1 MYRYMALVWNS
12 SNREAKAVVDFVVA
26 SLHKTSTHK
35 WRTPLA
41 APGLTVCDSGEHI
54 GRMQTYC
61 LQGKSGAVLGR
72 LFHNDYTS
80 QLDDLNTT
88 ESLACITSKGQ
99 HLIDKYWGRYV
110 AFLRNH
116 DCGTFYILRDPSGA
130 FPCFY
135 TSFRDIEIY
144 FSDIQ
149 DAACLD
155 FLKFSVNWEYLKTN
169 IMLPQFQKTH
179 TGLKEV
185 NEILP
190 AECVEITSFHR
201 KSRFVWDPTEISQ
214 TEVLE
219 DPIEAAELL
228 QHTVKS
234 TISALASSYD
244 TIVHNLGGLDSS
256 IALSCLAEASNQ
268 PKITAINFYTKS
280 PRGEE
285 RFYARQVANQFDV
298 ELVEAELDYRKA
310 DLAAVFNS
318 NKLVNPLGFFDC
330 IGLTGDVLS
339 LAKRKGAQALF
350 YGVGGDNVFYQPPF
364 NLGALDYIR
373 TNGFGKGALKVA
385 MEASRY
391 SRKSLYRTSRDM
403 LRERLS
409 PVGCYNYIRDLVY
422 ANYKTPLVNM
432 EMVGVSG
439 HEKFLHPLLIPE
451 DSALK
456 GKYLHILISALY
468 SKEYYDHW
476 DTEYY
481 AEKVFIYLTQ
491 PIVETCLR
499 IPTWVLTYG
508 GVDRGLA
515 RKAFQHDLPVDVIK
529 RFSKSTPDEFYDDIY
544 DQSVGFL
551 RECLLDGYLVK
562 KGFLRRDRLETV
574 LNHDSILLD
583 VTKSQILSYVAME
596 AWLKQ
601 WMERPSVEV
610 TNVGVA
616 V

>member
-1 MYRYMALVWNS
+1 MTLVWNS
-12 SNREAKAVVDFVVA
+12 SNRDAKAVADFIVA

-35 WRTPLA
+35 WRIPFA
-41 APGLTVCDSGEHI
+41 VSGLTVCDSGEHI
-54 GRMQTYC
+54 GRMQTYR
-61 LQGKSGAVLGR
+61 LQGKSGVVLGR
-72 LFHNDYTS
+72 LFNNDYTS
-80 QLDDLNTT
+80 QVDDLNAVETR
-88 ESLACITSKGQ
+88 ACITSKGQ
-99 HLIDKYWGRYV
+99 HLIDNYWGRYV
-110 AFLRNH
+110 AFLRNQ
-116 DCGTFYILRDPSGA
+116 DRSTVYILRDPSGA

-135 TSFRDIEIY
+135 TSFREVEIY

-155 FLKFSVNWEYLKTN
+155 FLNFSINWEYIKTN

-185 NEILP
+185 NEVLP
-190 AECVEITSFHR
+190 AECLEITPFHH
-201 KSRFVWDPTEISQ
+201 KSHFTWDPTEISQ
-214 TEVLE
+214 TETVE

-228 QHTVKS
+228 RHTVKS

-244 TIVHNLGGLDSS
+244 AIVHNLGGLDSS
-256 IALSCLAEASNQ
+256 IALSCLADAPNQ

-285 RFYARQVANQFDV
+285 RYYARQVANQFNA
-298 ELVEAELDYRKA
+298 ELIETELDYKKA
-310 DLAAVFNS
+310 DLSTVFNS

-373 TNGFGKGALKVA
+373 SRGFDKGTLKVA

-409 PVGCYNYIRDLVY
+409 PANCYNYIRDLVY
-422 ANYKTPLVNM
+422 ANYKTPLVNR
-432 EMVGVSG
+432 ETVGESG
-439 HEKFLHPLLIPE
+439 HEKFLHPLLTPKS
-451 DSALK
+451 SALK

-481 AEKVFIYLTQ
+481 AEKIFIYLTQ

-515 RKAFQHDLPVDVIK
+515 RKAFQHDLPADVVK

-544 DQSVGFL
+544 DQSIDFL
-551 RECLLDGYLVK
+551 RECLLDGHLVR
-562 KGFLRRDRLETV
+562 KGILRRDKLEAV
-574 LNHDSILLD
+574 LNHNSVLFD
-583 VTKSQILSYVAME
+583 VVKSQILSYVAME
-596 AWLKQ
+596 AWLSQ
-601 WMERPSVEV
+601 WIDRPVLESADI
-610 TNVGVA
+610 GIA